1 MNAKPFL
8 GISALCLVL
17 CSGIDLQ
24 SQSKGTASTGASRS
38 RNIPRPVLTGPAAEM
53 DRKIDVVEANAA
65 RNPPRRMS
73 TDLTE
78 AEINAY
84 IKSPAVKLP
93 SGVRN
98 PQLTGLDSK
107 VTGTAQVDF
116 DQIKEGRSSSNPLL
130 GLFSGTHDVK
140 VQVHGIG
147 TNGQA
152 NIDVDSVEIDGV
164 GVPRMALE
172 FFIDHYLKPK
182 YPGIGMHSTFKMP
195 DRIDTAV
202 VGRHVLTLVQK

>member
-1 MNAKPFL
+1 MINEKL
-8 GISALCLVL
+8 VGISALGLVL
-17 CSGIDLQ
+17 CFAAVLQ
-24 SQSKGTASTGASRS
+24 SQSKGTAPKDASSS
-38 RNIPRPVLTGPAAEM
+38 RNATRPALTGPAAEM
-53 DRKIDVVEANAA
+53 DRKLDAIEANAA
-65 RNPPRRMS
+65 QNPPRRMS

-93 SGVRN
+93 AGVHD
-98 PQLTGLDSK
+98 PKLTGLDSK

-116 DQIKEGRSSSNPLL
+116 DQIKEGRGSSNPLL
-130 GLFSGTHDVK
+130 SLFSGTHDVK

-164 GVPRMALE
+164 GVPRIALE
-172 FFIDHYLKPK
+172 FFIDRYLKPK

-202 VGRHVLTLVQK
+202 VRKHVLTVVQK